1 MGNTEYHWVNNDRK
15 DYGGS
20 APYSEQNPVS
30 ELEKLR

>member
-1 MGNTEYHWVNNDRK
+1 MWVNNDRK